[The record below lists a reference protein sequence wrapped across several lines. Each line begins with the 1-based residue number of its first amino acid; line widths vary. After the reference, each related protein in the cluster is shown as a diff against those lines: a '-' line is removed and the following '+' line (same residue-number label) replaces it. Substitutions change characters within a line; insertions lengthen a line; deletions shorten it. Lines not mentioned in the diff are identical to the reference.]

1 MSDIEFK
8 FRSHPADF
16 EILYSA
22 IKNFT
27 LEMGITME
35 RTSRSPIYFAAH
47 DFSTAIFDKDGQLV
61 TLSEYI
67 PIHLCAAP
75 FAIKAALKTFEG
87 DINPGDIILTN
98 DPYTFDAGNH
108 LADWTIL
115 VPVFY
120 EDKLWFWSVNRAHQ
134 SDTGGGQSGAY
145 NPNAHDI
152 FAEGIRIPPIKI
164 FEKGKVRKDVFD
176 FVLANVRFHESQR
189 GDLWSMIGSARVGE
203 RRLVGLLDMWNAS
216 TVENFLVDLY
226 GYTEFLMR
234 QEIKK
239 IPEGTYYG
247 ETYSDGLPGTGPE
260 VTIRCNTTIKDS
272 NMIIDLSG
280 TDPMIDYY
288 INSTVPNTY
297 SSVFIALMTS
307 IGRTIQ
313 YRSEGVMKPIE
324 IRTKPGTLA
333 HATYPAPVGLCTLYV
348 AKQLIEVVWDS
359 LSKVIPQKTPAGWGG
374 YAAFVFSGVD
384 PRRNEGYATP
394 DFLANTDGAGAI
406 WGTDGW
412 HAGSSPICAGGLTFP
427 EIEICESIYPA
438 LWTRWEI
445 TKDSGGAG
453 KWRGGSGMESTFV
466 LEADRMD
473 LCQSGEHFRTLP
485 GPAVAGGCK
494 PPNYN
499 KQVFTRTNG
508 IVEESAGLYY
518 VLHRGETLAC
528 FCQGGCGVGDPL
540 ERDVESVRK
549 DVLNEIISLENAR
562 ELYGVLI
569 DSKTFEV
576 GQAATEKLRAER
588 KREKSKS

>member
-1 MSDIEFK
+1 
-8 FRSHPADF
+8 
-16 EILYSA
+16 
-22 IKNFT
+22 
-27 LEMGITME
+27 MGITME
-35 RTSRSPIYFAAH
+35 QTSRSPIYFAAH
-47 DFSTAIFDKDGQLV
+47 DFSTAIFDKDGKLV

-108 LADWTIL
+108 LADWTIML
-115 VPVFY
+115 PVFY

-152 FAEGIRIPPIKI
+152 FAEGVRMPPIKI
-164 FEKGKVRKDVFD
+164 FERGKARKDVLD
-176 FVLANVRFHESQR
+176 FVLANVRFRESQR

-203 RRLVGLLDMWNAS
+203 RRLIRLLEMWSAA

-247 ETYSDGLPGTGPE
+247 ETYSDGIPGTGPA
-260 VTIRCNTTIKDS
+260 VTIRCKLTVKGS
-272 NMIIDLSG
+272 NLIIDLRD

-288 INSTVPNTY
+288 MNSTVPNTY
-297 SSVFIALMTS
+297 SSVFIALMAS
-307 IGRTIQ
+307 VGRTIQ

-324 IRTKPGTLA
+324 ILTKPGTLA

-374 YAAFVFSGVD
+374 YANFVFSGVD

-412 HAGSSPICAGGLTFP
+412 HGGSNPICAGGLTFP
-427 EIEICESIYPA
+427 EIEICESVYPA
-438 LWTRWEI
+438 LWTTWEI

-453 KWRGGSGMESTFV
+453 KWRGGAGMESTFI
-466 LEADRMD
+466 LEADHMD

-485 GPAVAGGCK
+485 CPAVAGGCK
-494 PPNYN
+494 PPDYN
-499 KQVFTRTNG
+499 KQVFTRADGTE
-508 IVEESAGLYY
+508 EESAGLYY
-518 VLHRGETLAC
+518 VLHRDEKLAC
-528 FCQGGCGVGDPL
+528 FCQGGCGVGDPF
-540 ERDVESVRK
+540 ERDVESVRE
-549 DVLNEIISLENAR
+549 DVLNEIVSLEKAH

-569 DSKTFEV
+569 GSKTLEV
-576 GQAATEKLRAER
+576 DKAATEKQRAKR
-588 KREKSKS
+588 KRAKSKS